1 MTLTQWLLL
10 PAFAHVALVFA
21 VGVRMGRARFDAAR
35 RGSVKLRD
43 VAVDNSR
50 WPEDVRK
57 LANNY
62 QNQFEVPV
70 LYYAGL
76 ALLLETGMADWVG
89 VALSW
94 VFVASRILHTLVHTG
109 ANVVIRRFQ
118 VFVFGFAVVAAM
130 WVWFG
135 LRLFVIG

>member
-10 PAFAHVALVFA
+10 PAFAHVTLVFA
-21 VGVRMGRARFDAAR
+21 VGVRMGLARFGAAR

-50 WPEDVRK
+50 CRPEDVRK

-76 ALLLETGMADWVG
+76 ALLLATGTRGLGAGWRCPG
-89 VALSW
+89 FSSQA
-94 VFVASRILHTLVHTG
+94 ASCIPWF
-109 ANVVIRRFQ
+109 IRAPTWSSAGFRYLCSDLPWWPPCGSGSA
-118 VFVFGFAVVAAM
+118 FVFS
-130 WVWFG
+130 
-135 LRLFVIG
+135 

>member
-10 PAFAHVALVFA
+10 PAFAHVTLVFV
-21 VGVRMGRARFDAAR
+21 VGVRMGLARFGAAR